1 MSSVTRSFDCVMCF
15 CAQYSIAVL
24 QACCHN
30 LSWNGDIEKLFHHS
44 SRWNGPLPM
53 IRSRNERKNGKRDI
67 LNFVHTHT
75 HHIHNGVEFPL
86 RLTWQRDSILLKVFF
101 SLLFCTYRPFVRGL
115 CALQTITSNTITL
128 AIQFDS
134 NSLKLNGFNIY
145 IWIELEQVAVELW
158 FCSLSFCTSKSYQ
171 LFRRIC
177 QSCLLHFHLNFIPFD
192 CYFLFIHFCC
202 NRKLY
207 RQIIVRFMKVIF
219 HMK

>member
-145 IWIELEQVAVELW
+145 MNWTR
-158 FCSLSFCTSKSYQ
+158 TSSSWALV
-171 LFRRIC
+171 LFA
-177 QSCLLHFHLNFIPFD
+177 QFLHIKIIPIISKNTPK
-192 CYFLFIHFCC
+192 LFIAFSF
-202 NRKLY
+202 KLHSI
-207 RQIIVRFMKVIF
+207 RLLFSIHPFWLQ
-219 HMK
+219 